1 MERSPT
7 RDGVPRSPWV
17 IKKADIS
24 PLIAHE
30 LRRVERTLEYE
41 SRLLSEISHPN
52 IVGFRAAQRAPD
64 GQLILALEACD
75 CSLYSLIQERQF
87 HRIQAGDLGR
97 SRPLFS
103 PNEILTVV
111 CGVASALH
119 HLHTEHKILH
129 GDIKS
134 ANILL
139 SLRASNLSHACIRSP
154 CNLPLAVVKVC
165 DLGVALPLVEDLSA
179 VAEPDR
185 NVYLGTESWRPPEAR
200 GCKCSR
206 VQINNDSACRIGMS
220 MSNDA
225 GCCEERPR
233 RFQICDRSDVYC
245 LGLVIWEMLT
255 GDVPTQGRKSSCSLD
270 ECLSLLETRPTLECN
285 GELLGKLHPEYDKC
299 IEAFEWCTERD
310 ADARPSAQTLE
321 EWLRLL
327 IEDAFSGASD
337 AR

>member
-1 MERSPT
+1 M
-7 RDGVPRSPWV
+7 
-17 IKKADIS
+17 
-24 PLIAHE
+24 
-30 LRRVERTLEYE
+30 
-41 SRLLSEISHPN
+41 
-52 IVGFRAAQRAPD
+52 
-64 GQLILALEACD
+64 
-75 CSLYSLIQERQF
+75 
-87 HRIQAGDLGR
+87 
-97 SRPLFS
+97 
-103 PNEILTVV
+103 
-111 CGVASALH
+111 ASALH

-299 IEAFEWCTERD
+299 IEAFEWYAMLATAHFPDTSSVGTCALSVWVIRSTNKFPNGPLRCTERD